1 MTNRWEENERPMA
14 ATTTTAPGQAPAAL
28 PGDFY
33 SYQDLLAPEDR
44 AVLAAVRAFLTERVS
59 PIADEHWAKGEFPHH
74 LIPEIAALD
83 IAGISAEWPGHPARS
98 NLLTLF
104 INCEFSRVDSSLA
117 TFFGVHSGLAMT
129 SVELC
134 GSEEQRRRWL
144 PALREFSQIGAFAL
158 TEPEHGSDIAG
169 GLATTARRDGDE
181 WVLDGRKRWIGNAT
195 FADLTV
201 VWARDSADGHVKG
214 FVVEKGTPGFH
225 PEKMEGKLALRAL
238 ENADITL
245 EGARVPEANR
255 LAGANSFADTAKV
268 LRRTRG
274 GVAWN
279 AVGAMMGAYELAVEY
294 ACRRRQFGREIGS
307 FQLIQDHLVTMAGD
321 ITASLGMAVRVA
333 QLEDQGVFRDEQ
345 AALAKSYSTTK
356 LREVVARAREIL
368 GGNGILLENK
378 VARFFNDA
386 EALYS
391 FEGSREVNTLIVGR
405 AITGTGAF
413 V

>member
-1 MTNRWEENERPMA
+1 MSAITSAGSGE
-14 ATTTTAPGQAPAAL
+14 APAGL
-28 PGDFY
+28 PGDLY
-33 SYQDLLAPEDR
+33 SYQDLLAPEDCS
-44 AVLAAVRAFLTERVS
+44 VLAAVRAFLAERVS
-59 PIADEHWAKGEFPHH
+59 PIADEQWSKGEFPHH
-74 LIPEIAALD
+74 LVPEIAALD
-83 IAGISAEWPGHPARS
+83 IAGLSAEWPGHPARP

-104 INCEFSRVDSSLA
+104 INLEFSRVDSSLA

-129 SVELC
+129 TVELC
-134 GSEEQRRRWL
+134 GSEEQRQRWL
-144 PALREFSQIGAFAL
+144 PALREFSQIGAFGL
-158 TEPEHGSDIAG
+158 TEPDSGSDIAG

-195 FADLTV
+195 FADLTI
-201 VWARDSADGHVKG
+201 VWARDTADGHVKG
-214 FVVEKGTPGFH
+214 FVVEKDTPGFH
-225 PEKMEGKLALRAL
+225 PAKMEGKLALRAL
-238 ENADITL
+238 DNADITL
-245 EGARVPEANR
+245 DGARVAEANR
-255 LAGANSFADTAKV
+255 LANANSFADTARV

-279 AVGAMMGAYELAVEY
+279 AVGAMMGAYELAVDY
-294 ACRRRQFGREIGS
+294 AARRTQFGREIAA
-307 FQLIQDHLVTMAGD
+307 FQLIQDHLVTMLGD

-345 AALAKSYSTTK
+345 AALAKSYCTSK

-368 GGNGILLENK
+368 GGNGILLENQ

>member
-1 MTNRWEENERPMA
+1 MA
-14 ATTTTAPGQAPAAL
+14 VTTSTGAGEALAAL
-28 PGDFY
+28 PGDLY
-33 SYQDLLAPEDR
+33 SYQNLLPPEDR
-44 AVLAAVRAFLTERVS
+44 AVLASLRAFLAERVS
-59 PIADEHWAKGEFPHH
+59 PIADEHWARAEFPAH
-74 LIPEIAALD
+74 LVPEIAALD
-83 IAGISAEWPGHPARS
+83 IAGLSAEWPGHPPRS

-134 GSEEQRRRWL
+134 GSEEQRQRWL

-195 FADLTV
+195 FADLNV
-201 VWARDSADGHVKG
+201 VWARDTDDGHVKG
-214 FVVEKGTPGFH
+214 FVVEKDTPGFH
-225 PEKMEGKLALRAL
+225 PEKMTGKLALRAL
-238 ENADITL
+238 DNADITL
-245 EGARVPEANR
+245 DGARVPETNR
-255 LAGANSFADTAKV
+255 LANANSFADTAKV

-279 AVGAMMGAYELAVEY
+279 AVGAMMGAYELAVDY
-294 ACRRRQFGREIGS
+294 ACRRKQFGREIGS
-307 FQLIQDHLVTMAGD
+307 FQLIQDHLVTMLGD
-321 ITASLGMAVRVA
+321 ITSSLGMAVRVA

-345 AALAKSYSTTK
+345 AALAKSYCTAK
-356 LREVVARAREIL
+356 LRDVVARAREIL
-368 GGNGILLENK
+368 GGNGILLENT

-405 AITGTGAF
+405 SITGNGAF